1 MEKTMTSHERF
12 QRMYE
17 HREADR
23 VPVLDSP
30 WSQTI
35 DRWVEEGMPTRDYV
49 GYFDLD
55 RVATITTDNSP
66 RYPQQI
72 LEETDDYVIV
82 KTAWGVTH
90 KTWKKHGSTPEFL
103 DFTITDAEKW
113 LDAKKRMTFDPS
125 RVNWDHLKQNYPIW
139 KRDGYWISAQM
150 WFGFDVTHSWIVGT
164 ERFLIALIED
174 PDWCRDMYETHM
186 KLDMQLLDA
195 VWDAGY
201 HFDEVFWYDDMGY
214 KNNQFF
220 SVKTYRE
227 MDKPYHKAAADWA
240 HEKGAKVRMHSCGDV
255 NPFVPELIEIGVDAL
270 NPLEVKAGMNPVAL
284 KQKYGDKLVFHGGI
298 NAVLWSKPDEIRAEI
313 ERVVP
318 VMKQGGGYIFASDH
332 SIPENISLENF
343 KLVLETLRRVGSY

>member
-125 RVNWDHLKQNYPIW
+125 RVNWDYLKQNYPIW

-150 WFGFDVTHSWIVGT
+150 WFGFDVTHSWMVGT

-174 PDWCRDMYETHM
+174 PDWCRP
-186 KLDMQLLDA
+186 
-195 VWDAGY
+195 
-201 HFDEVFWYDDMGY
+201 
-214 KNNQFF
+214 
-220 SVKTYRE
+220 S
-227 MDKPYHKAAADWA
+227 
-240 HEKGAKVRMHSCGDV
+240 SCG
-255 NPFVPELIEIGVDAL
+255 
-270 NPLEVKAGMNPVAL
+270 
-284 KQKYGDKLVFHGGI
+284 
-298 NAVLWSKPDEIRAEI
+298 
-313 ERVVP
+313 
-318 VMKQGGGYIFASDH
+318 
-332 SIPENISLENF
+332 
-343 KLVLETLRRVGSY
+343 

>member
-103 DFTITDAEKW
+103 EAAAAMAPRTIVYISCNPATQ
-113 LDAKKRMTFDPS
+113 
-125 RVNWDHLKQNYPIW
+125 V
-139 KRDGYWISAQM
+139 RDLEVLG
-150 WFGFDVTHSWIVGT
+150 
-164 ERFLIALIED
+164 
-174 PDWCRDMYETHM
+174 
-186 KLDMQLLDA
+186 K
-195 VWDAGY
+195 AGY
-201 HFDEVFWYDDMGY
+201 VL
-214 KNNQFF
+214 
-220 SVKTYRE
+220 TRLT
-227 MDKPYHKAAADWA
+227 P
-240 HEKGAKVRMHSCGDV
+240 
-255 NPFVPELIEIGVDAL
+255 VDL
-270 NPLEVKAGMNPVAL
+270 FPHTPHVETV
-284 KQKYGDKLVFHGGI
+284 
-298 NAVLWSKPDEIRAEI
+298 AVL
-313 ERVVP
+313 
-318 VMKQGGGYIFASDH
+318 
-332 SIPENISLENF
+332 N
-343 KLVLETLRRVGSY
+343 RR

>member
-125 RVNWDHLKQNYPIW
+125 RVNWDYLKQNYPIW
-139 KRDGYWISAQM
+139 KRDGYWDQRA
-150 WFGFDVTHSWIVGT
+150 DV
-164 ERFLIALIED
+164 
-174 PDWCRDMYETHM
+174 
-186 KLDMQLLDA
+186 
-195 VWDAGY
+195 
-201 HFDEVFWYDDMGY
+201 
-214 KNNQFF
+214 
-220 SVKTYRE
+220 
-227 MDKPYHKAAADWA
+227 
-240 HEKGAKVRMHSCGDV
+240 VR
-255 NPFVPELIEIGVDAL
+255 L
-270 NPLEVKAGMNPVAL
+270 
-284 KQKYGDKLVFHGGI
+284 
-298 NAVLWSKPDEIRAEI
+298 
-313 ERVVP
+313 
-318 VMKQGGGYIFASDH
+318 
-332 SIPENISLENF
+332 
-343 KLVLETLRRVGSY
+343 

>member
-1 MEKTMTSHERF
+1 MTSHERF

-113 LDAKKRMTFDPS
+113 LDAKKRMTSTPPASTGTTSSRTTPS
-125 RVNWDHLKQNYPIW
+125 GSGTAI
-139 KRDGYWISAQM
+139 GSARRC
-150 WFGFDVTHSWIVGT
+150 GSALTSPTVG
-164 ERFLIALIED
+164 
-174 PDWCRDMYETHM
+174 
-186 KLDMQLLDA
+186 
-195 VWDAGY
+195 
-201 HFDEVFWYDDMGY
+201 
-214 KNNQFF
+214 
-220 SVKTYRE
+220 
-227 MDKPYHKAAADWA
+227 
-240 HEKGAKVRMHSCGDV
+240 
-255 NPFVPELIEIGVDAL
+255 
-270 NPLEVKAGMNPVAL
+270 
-284 KQKYGDKLVFHGGI
+284 
-298 NAVLWSKPDEIRAEI
+298 WSAPS
-313 ERVVP
+313 
-318 VMKQGGGYIFASDH
+318 AS
-332 SIPENISLENF
+332 SS
-343 KLVLETLRRVGSY
+343 R